1 MKSGMGVWRIDRPDL
16 RAYVWF
22 GVLALIVAGPLLG
35 PGHLLLLDF
44 PAGPMLP
51 RIDLFPP
58 SRPDSF
64 GNGLPLLALHTIL
77 REVQELLPDKAFL
90 LAPVLIGGIGVYR
103 LLRRRLEA
111 GALAATYGGTLY
123 GVNPFVYDR
132 YLAGQLYFLLG
143 YSLLPWALPAVADAG
158 RRLSLQ
164 VVLRIALWTWILT
177 VASVH
182 FSGIYLLLVA
192 IAVLVG
198 RQPLRRVLLFGGA
211 TLALVALLSSYWLL
225 PVLRDAS
232 AVAAGADLR
241 IYASRPHG
249 AGVLPALVAMYG
261 FWRDEFPRQVSSF
274 PALYALL
281 VPILGLAVAGWRVS
295 RRDRSRRAFATALAT
310 TAALGIVLSALTALP
325 AMRAFVR
332 LAIEG
337 FPGLGVYRE
346 PEKFLLLAVLAY
358 AVLGGLG
365 LDALTK
371 SLSRVR
377 PRLGWVACVLALAA
391 VAGYGHGMFWAFSG
405 RVHLSHYPPGWSIAN
420 AAMETRGPGRLLVL
434 PWRPYAIWSFSDGRI
449 VANPAPSFF
458 TRDVVSARGAGFDA
472 VHDREGD
479 PVATLIGSALS
490 QRADTRRFGGL
501 VAPAGVRFVAV
512 LREADWQRY
521 GFLAH
526 QRDLRAVYRDSHLV
540 LYENASWRA
549 GPVLA
554 DRSRA
559 SVSALLGYSLSG
571 FALIAIIGLWIRCR
585 RGMRAGAVDEAP
597 ALAVARASR

>member
-1 MKSGMGVWRIDRPDL
+1 MGVWRIDRPDL
-16 RAYVWF
+16 RAYAWF

-44 PAGPMLP
+44 PSGPALP

-58 SRPDSF
+58 SPPDAF
-64 GNGLPLLALHTIL
+64 GNGLPLLALHTLL
-77 REVQELLPDKAFL
+77 RDVYELLPDKAFL
-90 LAPVLIGGIGVYR
+90 LAPVVLGGIGVYR
-103 LLRRRLEA
+103 VLRRRLEA

-123 GVNPFVYDR
+123 AVNPFVYDR

-143 YSLLPWALPAVADAG
+143 YSLLPWALPAVAEAG

-164 VVLRIALWTWILT
+164 VALRIALWTWILT

-182 FSGIYLLLVA
+182 FAGIYLLLFTV
-192 IAVLVG
+192 AVLVG
-198 RQPLRRVLLFGGA
+198 RQPPGRMLVFGGA
-211 TLALVALLSSYWLL
+211 TLALVALLSSHWLL
-225 PVLRDAS
+225 PALRHAS
-232 AVAAGADLR
+232 AAATGANLE

-249 AGVLPALVAMYG
+249 AAVLPTLVAMYG

-281 VPILGLAVAGWRVS
+281 APILGLAAAGLLVS
-295 RRDRSRRAFATALAT
+295 RRSRSRRALATALAT
-310 TAALGIVLSALTALP
+310 AAALGIVLSAVTALP
-325 AMRAFVR
+325 ATRAVVR
-332 LAIEG
+332 LAIEAL
-337 FPGLGVYRE
+337 PALSVYRE
-346 PEKFLLLAVLAY
+346 PEKFLSLAVLAY

-371 SLSRVR
+371 RLSRVR
-377 PRLGWVACVLALAA
+377 PRLGWVACTLALAA

-405 RVHLSHYPPGWSIAN
+405 RVHLSRYPPGWSIAN
-420 AAMETRGPGRLLVL
+420 AVMETRGPGRLLVL

-458 TRDVVSARGAGFDA
+458 TRNVVSARGAGFDA
-472 VHDREGD
+472 VRDREGD

-490 QRADTRRFGGL
+490 QRADTRRFGAL
-501 VAPAGVRFVAV
+501 VAPVGVRFIAV
-512 LREADWQRY
+512 LKEADWQHY

-526 QRDLRAVYRDSHLV
+526 QRDLRAIHRDPDLV

-554 DRSRA
+554 DRGRA
-559 SVSALLGYSLSG
+559 SVSALLGYGLSA

-585 RGMRAGAVDEAP
+585 RGTRTGAVDEAP